1 MTEYEAHQ
9 EHIRYSKKYLA
20 EHEAELATYRAA
32 RAAMNELLGGEKLPK
47 MDALKKQ
54 RRELADKKK
63 ALYAEYRQAQRDM
76 REAVAVKANIDHL
89 LGLTDGRDDKEQTR

>member
-1 MTEYEAHQ
+1 MDGIA
-9 EHIRYSKKYLA
+9 
-20 EHEAELATYRAA
+20 
-32 RAAMNELLGGEKLPK
+32 GLPK

>member
-1 MTEYEAHQ
+1 MEERFAYGLNPQKLGAVFSHLCDPAIAAAEFLLVKSEYH
-9 EHIRYSKKYLA
+9 
-20 EHEAELATYRAA
+20 
-32 RAAMNELLGGEKLPK
+32 PK

-54 RRELADKKK
+54 RRKLADKKK
-63 ALYAEYRQAQRDM
+63 ALYAECRQAQRDM

>member
-1 MTEYEAHQ
+1 M
-9 EHIRYSKKYLA
+9 
-20 EHEAELATYRAA
+20 YRKNKAIFNGCYTNSLFYD
-32 RAAMNELLGGEKLPK
+32 MKLCLHDTGDEKLPK

-89 LGLTDGRDDKEQTR
+89 LGLTDGRTDKEQTR